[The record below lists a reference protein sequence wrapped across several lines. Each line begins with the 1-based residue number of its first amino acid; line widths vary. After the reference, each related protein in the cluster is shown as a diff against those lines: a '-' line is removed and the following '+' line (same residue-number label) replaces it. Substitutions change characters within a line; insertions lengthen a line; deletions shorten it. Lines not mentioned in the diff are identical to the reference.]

1 MAALPITAKFAAGEY
16 ADTKSSHS
24 WEDIEEEVKPELT
37 SLSIELSHG
46 IITTSTAAERLVE
59 ILRATLIQH
68 GIILEK
74 TTSHNTHH
82 RRRGIEVLTENLRS
96 TKNRLRKE
104 FKTNR
109 QEFLRSVRVHNRAMR
124 DLQNWKSAR
133 SNRKQEGAFWRDRWK
148 FAKSVCQESTPDEPP
163 LFSCN
168 TAFSHFADIFSKR
181 NNCDFGSNCLPT
193 WIEESMY
200 EKSSICHL

>member
-37 SLSIELSHG
+37 SLSIEPSHG

-74 TTSHNTHH
+74 TTSHIRITDEGVSKCLP
-82 RRRGIEVLTENLRS
+82 RTCVLQRTAFE
-96 TKNRLRKE
+96 KNSKRI
-104 FKTNR
+104 
-109 QEFLRSVRVHNRAMR
+109 
-124 DLQNWKSAR
+124 AR
-133 SNRKQEGAFWRDRWK
+133 SS
-148 FAKSVCQESTPDEPP
+148 SV
-163 LFSCN
+163 L
-168 TAFSHFADIFSKR
+168 
-181 NNCDFGSNCLPT
+181 
-193 WIEESMY
+193 
-200 EKSSICHL
+200 